1 MTMANLVPTPDGR
14 FFDPVSGQI
23 FLDQAG
29 MQPDMSGEALG
40 NFGAPVQGPVQ
51 SGQVRSDIPTGPI
64 ETPWSPAATNQVQT
78 TNLTPSEIS
87 FMSPEAI
94 ARARSETPGMREFD
108 FYNMMQAAP
117 GVRALG
123 STGRQIAQR
132 RLPELQTRFGL
143 GQYFGDM
150 PGQGQDTFRGFSESQ
165 PTTWGGQDWQNAM
178 GGLRKGGMVSQAIEG
193 YADMTPE
200 QQFEQR
206 TKFLAGM
213 SGNEKG
219 NLMNLNNEGGR
230 KQVVAMIKGML
241 GGSDLPAGMRGWMDT
256 AIEEEIAK
264 LERDQPDLTTNPS
277 NLLLH
282 MSMNGFDLNG
292 LGNPPEQKAISPY
305 TDTKSVQAETNK
317 ATASDKAA
325 ANVTLENAATPTVEN
340 KPAITADVPTT
351 TDKTVK
357 PEQKPEITRAIQT
370 NDTSLLP
377 GLGGEDIPTGITTPT
392 RAPQTKPLDTPT
404 TPDTG
409 LLPGLGGEGIPT
421 GMPSPVAP
429 PSPIGQAGGGGGT
442 PPITPDTGML
452 PGLGGDAIP
461 SCTPSAVAQPQP
473 TTLQQPLPGLGGGEF
488 NIPQASSMPQPSIMP
503 ATPDMAGVQPT
514 PLGGARTVTPGQ
526 VPTQGGFGAAPAA
539 VGDVLGM
546 GQIAPGGAAQ
556 PFAPTPTNVVAPT
569 MPLPVRRENQTQG
582 GLGYG
587 ARIPVSMPG
596 ITSAPT
602 DSYVTPGTV
611 APSAQNIFAEG
622 QYGKTMQN
630 PSALTG
636 DMSFGQLGGGE
647 FGGETPAERA
657 AAQAQISAMTP
668 VTGGPSFQDRL
679 YGDLRGNGVQRT
691 PNYGQSYPQ
700 SPQPDFG
707 AVPATV
713 TSGAPV
719 DISGGLAAT
728 SGIGTGGFSAPPME
742 AAGAGYGPNVQ
753 NPNRYATFGSG
764 WKQNQNPAPYV
775 PITQELPAA
784 FNPNAGPITQTLPG
798 TFNPNSGPAVTSIG
812 NKVYREDYGNPYDY
826 GIPF

>member
-1 MTMANLVPTPDGR
+1 MALQKTSTGQWWDSNTGMLYGPDGTT
-14 FFDPVSGQI
+14 PMGI
-23 FLDQAG
+23 TLDQSQVSLTGETLPVAG
-29 MQPDMSGEALG
+29 QGG
-40 NFGAPVQGPVQ
+40 FGAIPAEVGGDIAGTQGLTGVQ
-51 SGQVRSDIPTGPI
+51 
-64 ETPWSPAATNQVQT
+64 NQFQT
-78 TNLTPSEIS
+78 TDFTPAQMS

-94 ARARSETPGMREFD
+94 ARARSETPGMRQFD
-108 FYNMMQAAP
+108 FYNMMQSAP

-123 STGRQIAQR
+123 STGRQIAQQ

-150 PGQGQDTFRGFSESQ
+150 PGQGEDTFRGFMEAQ

-206 TKFLAGM
+206 KKFLAGM

-219 NLMNLNNEGGR
+219 NLMNLNEKGGR
-230 KQVVAMIKGML
+230 EQVVAMIKGML

-377 GLGGEDIPTGITTPT
+377 GLGGEGIPTGIPTPTQAPTTPT
-392 RAPQTKPLDTPT
+392 PPVTPT
-404 TPDTG
+404 TPTPDTG

-421 GMPSPVAP
+421 GMPSPVAG

-442 PPITPDTGML
+442 PSITPDTGML

-461 SCTPSAVAQPQP
+461 SFTPSAVAQP
-473 TTLQQPLPGLGGGEF
+473 TTPLPGLGGGEF
-488 NIPQASSMPQPSIMP
+488 NIPELVKGPYTGPPPEAV
-503 ATPDMAGVQPT
+503 VQPHFGPPPESVVQPYIT
-514 PLGGARTVTPGQ
+514 GRGVTPGQ

-546 GQIAPGGAAQ
+546 GQIAPGGVAQ
-556 PFAPTPTNVVAPT
+556 PFAPTPTNVAPPT
-569 MPLPVRRENQTQG
+569 MPLPVRRENLTQG

-587 ARIPVSMPG
+587 ASTPIQMPG
-596 ITSAPT
+596 ITPAPT
-602 DSYVTPGTV
+602 SLFVTPDN
-611 APSAQNIFAEG
+611 APQNIFAEG
-622 QYGKTMQN
+622 QYGASVQT

-636 DMSFGQLGGGE
+636 DISFGQFGGGE

-657 AAQAQISAMTP
+657 ATQEQINAMQSP
-668 VTGGPSFQDRL
+668 RPGLSVRPEFQDRMI
-679 YGDLRGNGVQRT
+679 GDLRGNGVQRT
-691 PNYGQSYPQ
+691 PNYGQSTPQ
-700 SPQPDFG
+700 YAQPDFG

-713 TSGAPV
+713 TLGAPV

-728 SGIGTGGFSAPPME
+728 SGIGTGGFSAAPME

-753 NPNRYATFGSG
+753 NINTGYRSTFGGG
-764 WKQNQNPAPYV
+764 WQQNQIPMQNSV
-775 PITQELPAA
+775 PITQTVPGV
-784 FNPNAGPITQTLPG
+784 FNPNAGPAVVNAFQP
-798 TFNPNSGPAVTSIG
+798 GPAVTSIG
-812 NKVYREDYGNPYDY
+812 REDYGNPYDY

>member
-1 MTMANLVPTPDGR
+1 
-14 FFDPVSGQI
+14 
-23 FLDQAG
+23 
-29 MQPDMSGEALG
+29 
-40 NFGAPVQGPVQ
+40 
-51 SGQVRSDIPTGPI
+51 
-64 ETPWSPAATNQVQT
+64 
-78 TNLTPSEIS
+78 
-87 FMSPEAI
+87 
-94 ARARSETPGMREFD
+94 
-108 FYNMMQAAP
+108 
-117 GVRALG
+117 
-123 STGRQIAQR
+123 
-132 RLPELQTRFGL
+132 
-143 GQYFGDM
+143 
-150 PGQGQDTFRGFSESQ
+150 
-165 PTTWGGQDWQNAM
+165 
-178 GGLRKGGMVSQAIEG
+178 
-193 YADMTPE
+193 
-200 QQFEQR
+200 
-206 TKFLAGM
+206 
-213 SGNEKG
+213 
-219 NLMNLNNEGGR
+219 
-230 KQVVAMIKGML
+230 
-241 GGSDLPAGMRGWMDT
+241 
-256 AIEEEIAK
+256 
-264 LERDQPDLTTNPS
+264 
-277 NLLLH
+277 
-282 MSMNGFDLNG
+282 
-292 LGNPPEQKAISPY
+292 
-305 TDTKSVQAETNK
+305 
-317 ATASDKAA
+317 
-325 ANVTLENAATPTVEN
+325 
-340 KPAITADVPTT
+340 
-351 TDKTVK
+351 
-357 PEQKPEITRAIQT
+357 
-370 NDTSLLP
+370 
-377 GLGGEDIPTGITTPT
+377 
-392 RAPQTKPLDTPT
+392 
-404 TPDTG
+404 
-409 LLPGLGGEGIPT
+409 
-421 GMPSPVAP
+421 
-429 PSPIGQAGGGGGT
+429 
-442 PPITPDTGML
+442 
-452 PGLGGDAIP
+452 
-461 SCTPSAVAQPQP
+461 
-473 TTLQQPLPGLGGGEF
+473 
-488 NIPQASSMPQPSIMP
+488 
-503 ATPDMAGVQPT
+503 
-514 PLGGARTVTPGQ
+514 
-526 VPTQGGFGAAPAA
+526 
-539 VGDVLGM
+539 M

-636 DMSFGQLGGGE
+636 DMSFGQFGGGE

>member
-29 MQPDMSGEALG
+29 MQPDMSGEPLG

-150 PGQGQDTFRGFSESQ
+150 PGQGQDTFRGFIESQ

-377 GLGGEDIPTGITTPT
+377 GLG
-392 RAPQTKPLDTPT
+392 
-404 TPDTG
+404 
-409 LLPGLGGEGIPT
+409 
-421 GMPSPVAP
+421 
-429 PSPIGQAGGGGGT
+429 
-442 PPITPDTGML
+442 
-452 PGLGGDAIP
+452 
-461 SCTPSAVAQPQP
+461 
-473 TTLQQPLPGLGGGEF
+473 
-488 NIPQASSMPQPSIMP
+488 
-503 ATPDMAGVQPT
+503 
-514 PLGGARTVTPGQ
+514 
-526 VPTQGGFGAAPAA
+526 
-539 VGDVLGM
+539 
-546 GQIAPGGAAQ
+546 
-556 PFAPTPTNVVAPT
+556 
-569 MPLPVRRENQTQG
+569 
-582 GLGYG
+582 
-587 ARIPVSMPG
+587 
-596 ITSAPT
+596 
-602 DSYVTPGTV
+602 
-611 APSAQNIFAEG
+611 
-622 QYGKTMQN
+622 
-630 PSALTG
+630 
-636 DMSFGQLGGGE
+636 
-647 FGGETPAERA
+647 
-657 AAQAQISAMTP
+657 
-668 VTGGPSFQDRL
+668 
-679 YGDLRGNGVQRT
+679 
-691 PNYGQSYPQ
+691 
-700 SPQPDFG
+700 
-707 AVPATV
+707 
-713 TSGAPV
+713 
-719 DISGGLAAT
+719 
-728 SGIGTGGFSAPPME
+728 
-742 AAGAGYGPNVQ
+742 
-753 NPNRYATFGSG
+753 
-764 WKQNQNPAPYV
+764 
-775 PITQELPAA
+775 
-784 FNPNAGPITQTLPG
+784 
-798 TFNPNSGPAVTSIG
+798 
-812 NKVYREDYGNPYDY
+812 
-826 GIPF
+826 